1 MRRRIASF
9 GYALEGWW
17 HVLRTQPNAWIH
29 AVISPIVFAIAFW
42 LDLSSTEWA
51 ILILTTTVVWMAEF
65 INTAL
70 EAVVDSN
77 YAGSPSL
84 AKAAGCGCGGCSRE
98 AIGAVV
104 IGRWYGAA
112 AGSACSAKHDCIH
125 LGRCREDGTRVRG

>member
-29 AVISPIVFAIAFW
+29 AVISLIVFAIAFW

-70 EAVVDSN
+70 EAVVDLTM
-77 YAGSPSL
+77 PEVHPL
-84 AKAAGCGCGGCSRE
+84 AKAAKDVAAAAVLVG

-104 IGRWYGAA
+104 IGLLIMGPPLWQRLFG
-112 AGSACSAKHDCIH
+112 
-125 LGRCREDGTRVRG
+125 